1 MLQVDVGAEV
11 SVLVTAGIKHHVV
24 VCKAIQ
30 PVVCLKRGAQGGELD
45 FMLPIE
51 TLVLIGGIL
60 LFVGVVASK
69 LSDWVGI
76 PTLLVFLVIGML
88 AGEEGVGRISFDSPS
103 VAQATGTV
111 ALLIILFAG
120 GLDTQWS
127 SVRTVLAPGL
137 MLSTLGV
144 LITTLSMGAFAW
156 FMLGTYSTFDIGE
169 DGLSWS
175 EALLLAAIVSS
186 TDAAAV
192 FSVFRTSSVKPVA
205 RIRHLLEFESGS
217 NDPVAVLMTMGIL
230 GVMVSSDASIVSV
243 GTNLLTELAAG
254 AITGFLMGW
263 CGTWVVN
270 RLRLSASG
278 LHPILVLSIGL
289 MTFGFANLIGG
300 NGYLAIYV
308 CGVTLGNRIVRHHDA
323 VLRFHDALSWLAQ
336 LAMFIVLGLLVVP
349 SRLLSVAGV
358 AVAMA
363 LFLMLVARPISVVT
377 CLLPF
382 RMPRKEVAYVSWVG
396 LRGSVPIVL
405 ATFPMSY
412 GIPGAEEV
420 FDVIFFIVLAS
431 VLIQGLTL
439 VPCARWLGVQEE
451 STHD

>member
-1 MLQVDVGAEV
+1 
-11 SVLVTAGIKHHVV
+11 
-24 VCKAIQ
+24 
-30 PVVCLKRGAQGGELD
+30 
-45 FMLPIE
+45 MLPIE
-51 TLVLIGGIL
+51 TLVLIAGIL

-88 AGEEGVGRISFDSPS
+88 AGEEGVGRISFNSPS

-111 ALLIILFAG
+111 ALLVILFAG

-127 SVRTVLAPGL
+127 SVRSVLAPGL
-137 MLSTLGV
+137 LLSTLGV

-169 DGLSWS
+169 EGLSWP

-192 FSVFRTSSVKPVA
+192 FSVFRSSPVKPSA

-217 NDPVAVLMTMGIL
+217 NDPVAVLMTMAIL
-230 GVMVSSDASIVSV
+230 GVMASSSASIPGV
-243 GTNLLTELAAG
+243 GAKLITELLAG
-254 AITGFLMGW
+254 ALVGFLLGW
-263 CGTWVVN
+263 CGSWVVN

-289 MTFGFANLIGG
+289 TTFGFANLVGG

-308 CGVTLGNRIVRHHDA
+308 CGVTLGNRIVRDHDG

-358 AVAMA
+358 AIAMA
-363 LFLMLVARPISVVT
+363 LFLMLVARPLSVMA

-420 FDVIFFIVLAS
+420 FDVIFFIVLTS

-439 VPCARWLGVQEE
+439 VPCARWLGLEE
-451 STHD
+451 EDSAA